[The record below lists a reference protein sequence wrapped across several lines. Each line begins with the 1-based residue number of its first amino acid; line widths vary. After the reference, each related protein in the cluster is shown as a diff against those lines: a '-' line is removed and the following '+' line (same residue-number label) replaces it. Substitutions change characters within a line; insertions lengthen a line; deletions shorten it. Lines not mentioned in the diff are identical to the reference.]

1 MSIGGR
7 MLKNINTQERA
18 KTKDLEARL
27 KESNATIYDL
37 TYFDAITKLPNRK
50 KLIDK
55 FNEKM
60 ETKEASDNAIFMI
73 DIDRFH
79 SINEIYGRKIGD
91 QLLEQVGERLNR
103 FVDNNE
109 SVFAHGEDEFIVYY
123 QNLPFYKIEKI
134 GQEMV
139 ELLSNPFTIVEQ
151 FVYITVSIGISHFP
165 ATGQCIHELLNQAEI
180 AMYKVK
186 GMVRNNYQVFLAQDA
201 IKVARKSR
209 IELDLQRALERN
221 QLHLVYQPKINLAT
235 GELIAVEALLRWKH
249 PEFGNIS
256 PGEFIPIAEES
267 GNIQNIGNWVMYE
280 AIRQAKEWQDMG
292 YEISTAV
299 NVSAIQFKDR
309 HFVKRVLEVL
319 KTLNLNPRFLIVEI
333 TESAIQDFQSAK
345 NSIVELRNN
354 NIRIAIDDFGMGYS
368 SLSVLRDS
376 EVDVVKIDKS
386 FIDNVPRDAMSS
398 SLVSTMIQMGQNMNF
413 DIIAEGIETMEQS
426 TYLLENN
433 CKYGQGYLFSK
444 PVLPHEITTYIE
456 NHSQC

>member
-7 MLKNINTQERA
+7 PVKNISTQERGE
-18 KTKDLEARL
+18 TKDLRARL

-37 TYFDAITKLPNRK
+37 MYYDPITKLPNRR
-50 KLIDK
+50 KLIDQ
-55 FNEKM
+55 FNKKI
-60 ETKEASDNAIFMI
+60 ETTEANNSAIFMI

-79 SINEIYGRKIGD
+79 SINEIYGREIGD
-91 QLLEQVGERLNR
+91 QLLKQVGERLKI
-103 FVDNNE
+103 FVNNNE
-109 SVFAHGEDEFIVYY
+109 SVFANGEDEFIVYH
-123 QNLPFYKIEKI
+123 QNLPFYKVEKI

-139 ELLSNPFTIVEQ
+139 ELLSNPFTIGDQ
-151 FVYITVSIGISHFP
+151 FIYITVSIGISHYP

-186 GMVRNNYQVFLAQDA
+186 GMVRNHYQVFLPQDA

-209 IELDLQRALERN
+209 IELDLQRAIERN

-249 PEFGNIS
+249 PELGNIS

-267 GNIQNIGNWVMYE
+267 GIIQNIGYWVMYE

-309 HFVKRVLEVL
+309 HFVQRVLEVL

-333 TESAIQDFQSAK
+333 TESVIQNFQSAK

-376 EVDVVKIDKS
+376 QVDVVKIDKS
-386 FIDNVPRDAMSS
+386 FIDNVPQDAMSS

-413 DIIAEGIETMEQS
+413 DIVAEGIETLEQS

-456 NHSQC
+456 NHSQR

>member
-7 MLKNINTQERA
+7 MLKNINTQPRA
-18 KTKDLEARL
+18 ETKDLKAQL
-27 KESNATIYDL
+27 KESNAAIYDL
-37 TYFDAITKLPNRK
+37 TYFDPITKLPNRK
-50 KLIDK
+50 KLMDK
-55 FNEKM
+55 FSGNM
-60 ETKEASDNAIFMI
+60 ETNNNAIFMI

-79 SINEIYGRKIGD
+79 SINEIYGREIGD
-91 QLLEQVGERLNR
+91 QLLEQTGERLKT
-103 FVDNNE
+103 FVHNAE
-109 SVFAHGEDEFIVYY
+109 VVFANGEDEFIVYH
-123 QNLPFYKIEKI
+123 QNVPFYEIEKI

-139 ELLSNPFTIVEQ
+139 ELLSNPFTIEKQ
-151 FVYITVSIGISHFP
+151 SVYITVSIGISHYP
-165 ATGQCIHELLNQAEI
+165 ATGQHIHELLNQAEI
-180 AMYKVK
+180 GMYKVK
-186 GMVRNNYQVFLAQDA
+186 GMGRNNYQVFLPQDG
-201 IKVARKSR
+201 IKLARKSR

-249 PEFGNIS
+249 PELGNIS

-267 GNIQNIGNWVMYE
+267 GIIQNIGYWVIYE

-333 TESAIQDFQSAK
+333 TESVIRNFQSAK

-354 NIRIAIDDFGMGYS
+354 DIRIAIDDFGTGYS

-376 EVDVVKIDKS
+376 QVDVVKIDKS
-386 FIDNVPRDAMSS
+386 FIDNVPQDAISS
-398 SLVSTMIQMGQNMNF
+398 SLVGTMIQMGQDMNF
-413 DIIAEGIETMEQS
+413 DIVAEGIETLEQS

-444 PVLPHEITTYIE
+444 PVLPHEITVYIE
-456 NHSQC
+456 NHSH